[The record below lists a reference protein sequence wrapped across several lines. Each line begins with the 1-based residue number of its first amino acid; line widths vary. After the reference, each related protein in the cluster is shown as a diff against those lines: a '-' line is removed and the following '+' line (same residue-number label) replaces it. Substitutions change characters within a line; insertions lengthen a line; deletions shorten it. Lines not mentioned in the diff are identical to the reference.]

1 MANKYNIGTL
11 VQLNVEFQN
20 ASGVDTDPGAVVA
33 TVKDPSGAESTP
45 TPVKDSTGKY
55 HITFLTA
62 LAGVHYYGFS
72 GSGGLTVA
80 GQSAFVVVPNQY

>member
-11 VQLNVEFQN
+11 VQMNVEFQN
-20 ASGVDTDPGAVVA
+20 AAGVDTDPGAVVA
-33 TVKDPSGAESTP
+33 TVKDPAGVETNPAVS
-45 TPVKDSTGKY
+45 KDATGKY
-55 HITFLTA
+55 HISFLTV

-80 GQSAFVVVPNQY
+80 GQGAFVVVPNQY